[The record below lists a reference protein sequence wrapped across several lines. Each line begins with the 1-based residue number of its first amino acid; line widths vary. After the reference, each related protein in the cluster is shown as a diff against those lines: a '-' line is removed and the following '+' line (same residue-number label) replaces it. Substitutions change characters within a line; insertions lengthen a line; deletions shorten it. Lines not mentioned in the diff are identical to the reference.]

1 MRKEH
6 AMEYSLRPAAL
17 ADLQTVLTW
26 VTTAA
31 ALQMWA
37 GSKVTFPPR
46 AQQTWLEI
54 GAGDKNTFALVDSEQ
69 HVCGFGQLLLREPGC
84 VHLARIIVSLAERG
98 KGIGRLLVTE
108 LMRVGSEL
116 HHPLMFTLNVYRDN
130 ATARGLY
137 ASLGFTILSEDQEK
151 NMVKMGLRCD
161 LPDDSQPAQAR

>member
-1 MRKEH
+1 
-6 AMEYSLRPAAL
+6 MEYSLRPAAL
-17 ADLQTVLTW
+17 ADLETVLTW
-26 VTTAA
+26 TPAAA

-37 GSKVTFPPR
+37 GPKVTFPPR

-54 GAGDKNTFALVDSEQ
+54 GASEKNTFALLDANQ

-84 VHLARIIVSLAERG
+84 VHLARIIVSPVERG

-116 HHPLMFTLNVYRDN
+116 HHPLMFTLNVYKDN

-137 ASLGFTILSEDQEK
+137 ASMGFTILSEDHEK
-151 NMVKMGLRCD
+151 NMVKMGLRCNLLD
-161 LPDDSQPAQAR
+161 GSQPAGTHY